1 MGKATKVKKL
11 GYDEAAAELPQLD
24 ARLSAVAAEYS
35 TQYEAALVAYR
46 QIQRVMAESGAT
58 LVNLR
63 QRRARLLALVEAGPT
78 DSSIERVDVQN
89 PLSSEEQV
97 LHEIATDGVG
107 RSDLI
112 EVDRNMAILIGG
124 LFRVKSRSEIQ
135 TLAAARYRDV
145 YETAQ
150 LGGAKAI
157 DYSVTRVDSSGSAQ
171 AAIADMGEDA
181 RRLYGVAVR
190 ALGPFKSS
198 LIERV
203 VCDGMSI
210 REVARRVEGN
220 EGDAARQRITGHLL
234 LALDEAAELLGVG
247 QGRRRGRLQGSGAQV
262 HVDWR
267 GEGAGQQANA
277 A

>member
-1 MGKATKVKKL
+1 MGKATKGKKL
-11 GYDEAAAELPQLD
+11 GYEEAAAELPGLD
-24 ARLSAVAAEYS
+24 AKLADATAAYS
-35 TQYEAALVAYR
+35 TNYEAALVAYH
-46 QIQRVMAESGAT
+46 QLQRVMAESGAA
-58 LVNLR
+58 VVQLR
-63 QRRARLLALVEAGPT
+63 QRRTRLIALVEAGPT
-78 DSSIERVDVQN
+78 ESAIERVQVEN

-97 LHEIATDGVG
+97 LHEIATGGVG

-112 EVDRNMAILIGG
+112 DVDKNMAILIGG

-145 YETAQ
+145 YERSQ

-157 DYSVTRVDSSGSAQ
+157 DYSVTRVDTSGSAH
-171 AAIADMGEDA
+171 ASMSEMGEEA
-181 RRLYGVAVR
+181 RRLYGNAVA
-190 ALGPFKSS
+190 ALGMFKSS

-210 REVARRVEGN
+210 RELARRIEGN
-220 EGDAARQRITGHLL
+220 EGDAARTRITGHLL

-247 QGRRRGRLQGSGAQV
+247 QGRRRGKMR
-262 HVDWR
+262 R
-267 GEGAGQQANA
+267 EGARPTDWQGTGVVQQANA